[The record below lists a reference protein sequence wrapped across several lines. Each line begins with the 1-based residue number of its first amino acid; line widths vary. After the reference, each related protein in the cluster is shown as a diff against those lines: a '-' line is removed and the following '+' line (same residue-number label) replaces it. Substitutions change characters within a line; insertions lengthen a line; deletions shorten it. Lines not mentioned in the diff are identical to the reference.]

1 MTLNIGQRG
10 EDGRSAWER
19 VKGKGFNREIPEF
32 GEQVLYL
39 KPESLGV
46 NKLDSR
52 WEPGHFWA
60 FGMNQ
65 GNCLLALKT
74 VS

>member
-1 MTLNIGQRG
+1 MVLPWLARHAAMTLNIGQRG

-19 VKGKGFNREIPEF
+19 VKGKCFNREVPEF
-32 GEQVLYL
+32 GEKVLYL

-52 WEPGHFWA
+52 WESGH
-60 FGMNQ
+60 
-65 GNCLLALKT
+65 
-74 VS
+74 